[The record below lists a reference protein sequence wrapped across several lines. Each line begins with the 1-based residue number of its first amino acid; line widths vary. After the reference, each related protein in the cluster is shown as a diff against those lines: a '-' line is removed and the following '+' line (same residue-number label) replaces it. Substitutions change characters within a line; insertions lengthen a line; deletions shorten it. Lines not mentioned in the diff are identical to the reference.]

1 MKLLVFLS
9 VLSTLLGNLETKTLQ
24 SDISLTMQA
33 EGQTALTSPGQCVMH
48 GEKFKG
54 TVRGYEVAYDGKT
67 FYFYDPDA
75 NELTLSYPTQEELLS
90 TNPLLYAKSMA
101 QVSTIRESVNKDG
114 TITTIT
120 LVPKGTPAEQ
130 MKVTVKVKGDM
141 PQSVEI
147 KEPKST
153 TTLKL
158 KNPQYITT
166 TPDFS
171 VSKSGAYTNDLR

>member
-1 MKLLVFLS
+1 MQFLLLLS
-9 VLSTLLGNLETKTLQ
+9 VLTSLLGNLETKTLQ
-24 SDISLTMQA
+24 SDFSLTLQT
-33 EGQTALTSPGQCVMH
+33 EGQAALTSPGKCVMQ
-48 GEKFKG
+48 GKKFMG
-54 TVRGYEVAYDGKT
+54 SVRGYEVAYDGKT
-67 FYFYDPDA
+67 FYFFDPDA
-75 NELTLSYPTQEELLS
+75 NELTLSYPTQEELLT

-101 QVSTIRESVNKDG
+101 EVSTIRESVNKDG

-141 PQSVEI
+141 PLSVEI

-158 KNPQYITT
+158 KNPQYITS
-166 TPDFS
+166 TPDFK
-171 VSKSGAYTNDLR
+171 VSKPGVYTNDLR

>member
-1 MKLLVFLS
+1 MHFLLFLTA
-9 VLSTLLGNLETKTLQ
+9 LSALLGNLQTKTLQ
-24 SDISLTMQA
+24 SDISLTLQA
-33 EGQTALTSPGQCVMH
+33 EGQAAITSPGKCVMQ
-48 GEKFKG
+48 GEKFRG

-67 FYFYDPDA
+67 YYFFDPDA
-75 NELTLSYPTQEELLS
+75 GELTLSYPTQEELLS

-101 QVSTIRESVNKDG
+101 EVSTIRESVNKDG

-120 LVPKGTPAEQ
+120 LVPKGTPNEQ

-166 TPDFS
+166 TPDFK
-171 VSKSGAYTNDLR
+171 VSKPGAYINDLR